1 MNNQDETKM
10 TPTSDPGRRPNKGAV
25 RRYQV
30 FLIILFIAFVAVVIW
45 LFTSKS
51 RLNNLLEEK
60 EKQRTELS
68 IELDSLMVQHERVKE
83 EYGELADSLVLKDS
97 IIQANALEIRKL
109 LDTQWEYYKVK
120 KKLSRLQVVS
130 QGYVRQMDSLY
141 RVNKVL
147 TEENEII
154 RKDLQQVRREK
165 ELIVKDKEILEEKVG
180 IASLLQAYKITAK
193 GVRSRGNRPDKET
206 DKAKRLDKIQVCF
219 TIGKNEI
226 VPAGIKT
233 IYVRVAKPDKEILTK
248 DRTQDYTF
256 MHEGEMIQYSMK
268 EEIDYQNMP
277 VDLCLYWYKKYE
289 GQLMDIGTY
298 NVDIFAEDNVIG
310 HTTFTLR

>member
-1 MNNQDETKM
+1 MNNHEEAQM
-10 TPTSDPGRRPNKGAV
+10 TPKPDPVNRKSKSAV

-30 FLIILFIAFVAVVIW
+30 ILILLFIVFAAILIW
-45 LFTSKS
+45 LITSRSK
-51 RLNNLLEEK
+51 LNELVEQK
-60 EKQRTELS
+60 EMQRIELS
-68 IELDSLMVQHERVKE
+68 AELDSLMVQHERIKE
-83 EYGELADSLVLKDS
+83 EYGELTDSLYVKDS
-97 IIQANALEIRKL
+97 IIQANAIEIRKL

-120 KKLSRLQVVS
+120 KKLARLQVVS

-147 TEENEII
+147 SEENEVIK
-154 RKDLQQVRREK
+154 KDLQQVRREK
-165 ELIVKDKEILEEKVG
+165 EMVIKDKEMLEEKVG
-180 IASLLQAYKITAK
+180 IASVLQAYKITAT
-193 GVRSRGNRPDKET
+193 GMRDRGSRDDKET
-206 DKAKRLDKIQVCF
+206 DKAKRVDKIQVCF

-226 VPAGIKT
+226 VAPGIKT
-233 IYVRVAKPDKEILTK
+233 IYVRIAKPDKEILTK
-248 DRTQDYTF
+248 DRTNDYTF

-289 GQLMDIGTY
+289 GQLMDLGTY
-298 NVDIFAEDNVIG
+298 NVDIFAEGNVIG